1 MFHAPLFS
9 STLALALLLSTSPCE
24 AQALPDTTPSAPLL
38 RFADFTAGGNLRWRP
53 EVQAL
58 QGQVVR
64 LRGYMVHTEY
74 PPKGQFLFTL
84 RPVMMSEDADGEAD
98 DLPLSTVTVL
108 LDAQQRDR
116 LVPHV
121 RGLLELHG
129 RLDLGRLEG
138 ADGRVSWIRLQ
149 LDDSATRVMSIP
161 EMVQR
166 FLVSNHVH

>member
-1 MFHAPLFS
+1 MRSPSLLS
-9 STLALALLLSTSPCE
+9 GVLALLLCTGAASG
-24 AQALPDTTPSAPLL
+24 QALPDASPTAPLL
-38 RFADFTAGGNLRWRP
+38 RFADFTEGDSLHWRP

-58 QGQVVR
+58 NGQEVR

-108 LDAQQRDR
+108 LDAQQRER

-121 RGLLELHG
+121 RGLLELQG
-129 RLDLGRLEG
+129 RLDLGRQEG

-149 LDDSATRVMSIP
+149 LDDSATRVMTVS

-166 FLVSNHVH
+166 LLASAHAH